1 MKIDGYHGQPDFAT
15 IRPDAVG
22 SDRARAATAAQQ
34 TRTDSLNLST
44 DVELVNS
51 AMRAATDAPE
61 IRQDM
66 VERAQQ
72 KLASGQLGQDL
83 LRLAD
88 RIIDHVLTAS

>member
-22 SDRARAATAAQQ
+22 SDRARGTTAAQR

-72 KLASGQLGQDL
+72 KLASGKLGQDL

>member
-1 MKIDGYHGQPDFAT
+1 MKIDGYHGQPDFASDSAGRGRRGPSEVHGRDPT
-15 IRPDAVG
+15 DAQRQREPL
-22 SDRARAATAAQQ
+22 DRCRVV
-34 TRTDSLNLST
+34 S
-44 DVELVNS
+44 S

-72 KLASGQLGQDL
+72 KLAAGQLGQDL

-88 RIIDHVLTAS
+88 RIIDHVLTVR